1 MKTRNHPWSSIQEI
15 SNGQLVCV
23 LVAVTGIFVAGL
35 VVGVIVGAVSIVE
48 ALGLK

>member
-1 MKTRNHPWSSIQEI
+1 MKTSNHPWNKVESM

-35 VVGVIVGAVSIVE
+35 VVGVIVGAISIVE
-48 ALGLK
+48 ALGR